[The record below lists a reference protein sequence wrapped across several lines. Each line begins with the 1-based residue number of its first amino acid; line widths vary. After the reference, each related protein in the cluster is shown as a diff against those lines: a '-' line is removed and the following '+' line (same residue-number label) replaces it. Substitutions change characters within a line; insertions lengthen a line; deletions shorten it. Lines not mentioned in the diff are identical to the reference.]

1 MKPRRIDLAVISDA
15 HLGTFS
21 CNDKALLSYL
31 KGIEPKVLVLNGDF
45 IDGWHFSRHFWPK
58 THMKILKRILKL
70 LGKGVQVFYV
80 TGNHDGFLR
89 RFTDFEMG
97 NFHLVDKLVLEH
109 EGKRIWIF
117 HGDVFD
123 VAMEHSRWVVWLGS
137 AGYAILIILNR
148 LVNFFLRR
156 LGRGNLS
163 VASRIKDSMHR
174 ARRYTEKFE
183 QIAVDLAREKGYDAV
198 VCGHIHHAKISV
210 HHDEM
215 GRKILYLN
223 SGDWIENLTALEYE
237 DGAWN
242 IHRAVRHVD
251 VEPEEADAPEHGPQ
265 DGWQDRP
272 AVGWNLS
279 SCKAVDG

>member
-1 MKPRRIDLAVISDA
+1 MTTRQTFLNLPENKRDRITAVAVNEFATQGYAGASINRMIGRLKIAKGSIFQYF
-15 HLGTFS
+15 G
-21 CNDKALLSYL
+21 DKRGLFMY
-31 KGIEPKVLVLNGDF
+31 
-45 IDGWHFSRHFWPK
+45 
-58 THMKILKRILKL
+58 
-70 LGKGVQVFYV
+70 
-80 TGNHDGFLR
+80 
-89 RFTDFEMG
+89 
-97 NFHLVDKLVLEH
+97 
-109 EGKRIWIF
+109 
-117 HGDVFD
+117 VFD